1 MGAGR
6 GTIAGSAAL
15 AWASAGWRG
24 RDAPKGSEAGRG
36 ATSPRRNPV
45 PSGSCS
51 DAPPRVVIAAVAL
64 VATTAVFSPR
74 VYHIRPPR
82 RRPGA
87 VGSALGGGWPGTHS
101 RSIRPASRSKRV
113 PHRALRMVGMVSAR
127 RSGWW
132 RRLEPEPEL
141 AKIELAL
148 RQLERAE
155 LYIVSAINL
164 GLESQEQRQAL
175 YDLHQEV
182 LALCNLLRRPRS
194 ST

>member
-1 MGAGR
+1 M
-6 GTIAGSAAL
+6 
-15 AWASAGWRG
+15 
-24 RDAPKGSEAGRG
+24 
-36 ATSPRRNPV
+36 
-45 PSGSCS
+45 
-51 DAPPRVVIAAVAL
+51 
-64 VATTAVFSPR
+64 
-74 VYHIRPPR
+74 
-82 RRPGA
+82 
-87 VGSALGGGWPGTHS
+87 
-101 RSIRPASRSKRV
+101 
-113 PHRALRMVGMVSAR
+113 SAR